1 MEKSA
6 KFEPGCFYHEIM
18 HANGN
23 DVLFRD
29 RKDHE
34 AFQYRLRRFI
44 LPCSEI
50 VSYAQLGNH
59 VHLLLKPHP
68 PEVLARITTRLKLLE
83 YVLHPTELEE
93 YLDGSIP
100 LQEFIF
106 PPCTSLDYHE
116 RIVSSIR
123 SLKAS
128 YKYVYSRK
136 YNHKGVLWGRDKLTK
151 LLPES
156 GDILRTM
163 VYIHKNPVYHGL
175 APALEDWEFSSY
187 WEVLTQSPCVVRPE
201 TVLGLVG
208 PVHTFNLLHEIQ
220 SGDFG
225 RKSKLNIE
233 D

>member
-6 KFEPGCFYHEIM
+6 KFEPGYFYHEIM

-23 DVLFRD
+23 DVLFKD
-29 RKDHE
+29 RKDHQ

-68 PEVLARITTRLKLLE
+68 PEVLTRITTRLKWLE
-83 YVLHPTELEE
+83 YVLHPTELED
-93 YLDGSIP
+93 YLDGNIA
-100 LQEFIF
+100 LQDSAWH
-106 PPCTSLDYHE
+106 PGTPVDYHQ

-128 YKYVYSRK
+128 YKYFYGQK

-151 LLPES
+151 LLPGS
-156 GDILRTM
+156 DDILRTIL
-163 VYIHKNPVYHGL
+163 YIHKNPVYHGM
-175 APALEDWEFSSY
+175 APALEEWEFSSY
-187 WEVLTQSPCVVRPE
+187 WEVLTQTPCVVRPE
-201 TVLGLVG
+201 TILDMVG
-208 PVHTFNLLHEIQ
+208 PPHTFNLLHEIQ

-225 RKSKLNIE
+225 RKSKSG
-233 D
+233 